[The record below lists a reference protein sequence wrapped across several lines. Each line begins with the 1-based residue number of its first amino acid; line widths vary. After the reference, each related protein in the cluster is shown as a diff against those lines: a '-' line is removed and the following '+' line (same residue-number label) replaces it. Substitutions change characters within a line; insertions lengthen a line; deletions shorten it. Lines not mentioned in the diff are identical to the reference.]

1 MTTIA
6 VLADPP
12 RAGVVLTELVE
23 SGGLTATEA
32 TELYAAMLADVCKA
46 VDGSGADLLVNYRPD
61 EQVDDGDVDS
71 ETAVRNAVEDVI
83 DTSDVRFEVQVGS
96 TFTARVGNTVTHL
109 LEREGIRTAAVVT
122 PAATLLGRQHIDSAA
137 MKLRSNDVVLGP
149 STRGRVTYAGF
160 AEPID
165 FEDAFS
171 TPQIET
177 LVDRAGDAGLSIDF
191 LPTVPLLA
199 DEDDLSTVVP
209 QVRARRRAGRLVP
222 TRTADA
228 LESLGIEVVEE
239 DGTPTVVRPPE

>member
-12 RAGVVLTELVE
+12 REGVVLPELTE
-23 SGGLTATEA
+23 SGKLTATEA

-46 VDGSGADLLVNYRPD
+46 VEGSGADLLVNYRPD

-71 ETAVRNAVEDVI
+71 ETAVRNAVGDVI
-83 DTSDVRFEVQVGS
+83 DTNEARFEVQVGP
-96 TFTARVGNTVTHL
+96 TFAARVGNTITHL
-109 LEREGIRTAAVVT
+109 LEREGVRTAAVVT
-122 PAATLLGRQHIDSAA
+122 PAAALLGRQHIDSAA

-149 STRGRVTYAGF
+149 STMGRVTYAGF

-165 FEDAFS
+165 FEDAFA

-177 LVDRAGDAGLSIDF
+177 LVDRAGDAGLSVGF

-199 DEDDLSTVVP
+199 AEDDLATVVP
-209 QVRARRRAGRLVP
+209 QIRARQQAGRLVP
-222 TRTADA
+222 TQTADV
-228 LESLGIEVVEE
+228 LDSLGIEVVEE
-239 DGTPTVVRPPE
+239 DGTPTVVRPSE